1 MKLVWSPETAT
12 KAYIDTV
19 KACGISQESG
29 VAELVAAMA
38 AGWNAKFI
46 VETWSRGGPVATSVG
61 LAVASR
67 HTGGRHVC
75 VVADE
80 SSRSEYQKAFM
91 QQAAAGGGVDVVLP
105 AGEEVVVGEPEE
117 VMERLVGVDFMVVD
131 SKRKDFGR
139 VLRAAK
145 LSSKGAV
152 LVCKNASSKQAA
164 SFRWRSVLDG
174 GSTRRL
180 VRSVYLPVGKGL
192 DIAHVATSGAA
203 GNSGGQGKGGSR
215 WIKHVD
221 RESGEIHVIRK

>member
-1 MKLVWSPETAT
+1 
-12 KAYIDTV
+12 
-19 KACGISQESG
+19 
-29 VAELVAAMA
+29 MA

-46 VETWSRGGPVATSVG
+46 VETWSHGGPVATSIG

-67 HTGGRHVC
+67 HSGGRHVC
-75 VVADE
+75 VVPDE
-80 SSRSEYQKAFM
+80 SSRTEYLKAV
-91 QQAAAGGGVDVVLP
+91 AAAAAAAAEGGVEVP
-105 AGEEVVVGEPEE
+105 AGDEVVVGEPEE
-117 VMERLVGVDFMVVD
+117 VMERLIGVDFVVVD
-131 SKRKDFGR
+131 SRRKDFAR

-145 LSSKGAV
+145 LSCRGAV

-192 DIAHVATSGAA
+192 DIAHVATSGAV
-203 GNSGGQGKGGSR
+203 NSGQKGGQSK

>member
-46 VETWSRGGPVATSVG
+46 VETWSHGGPVATSIG

-67 HTGGRHVC
+67 HSGGRHVC
-75 VVADE
+75 VVPDE
-80 SSRSEYQKAFM
+80 SSRTEYLKAVAA
-91 QQAAAGGGVDVVLP
+91 AAAGD
-105 AGEEVVVGEPEE
+105 EVVVGEPEE
-117 VMERLVGVDFMVVD
+117 VMERLIGVDFVVVD
-131 SKRKDFGR
+131 SRRKDFAR

-145 LSSKGAV
+145 LSCRGAV

-192 DIAHVATSGAA
+192 DIAHVATSGAV
-203 GNSGGQGKGGSR
+203 NSGQKGGQSK